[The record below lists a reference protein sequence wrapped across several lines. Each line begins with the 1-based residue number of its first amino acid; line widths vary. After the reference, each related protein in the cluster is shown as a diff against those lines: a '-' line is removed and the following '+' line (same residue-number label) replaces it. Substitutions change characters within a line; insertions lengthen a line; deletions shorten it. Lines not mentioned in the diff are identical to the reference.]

1 MNDTNDTN
9 PNVTIIIPI
18 RNEADFIERS
28 LSAVLAQ
35 DYPADRMEVLV
46 VDGMSTDGTRELV
59 RDLFERAHASTFKQ
73 PAPSGAWGSNAP
85 TACPGRSVGFQR
97 ANLRLL
103 DNPHQIVPAAM
114 NVGIRAAQGD
124 VIVRVDGHCE
134 IPPHYVRTCVAALEE
149 TGAENVGGRVCSINK
164 TYLGQTIALAVST
177 PLFIGNSHFR
187 YSDQKGYVD
196 TVPFGAYPREVFNR
210 IGLFDEELVRHQ
222 DYELNCRLRNAG
234 GKILYL
240 PDLEVKYFPRSSWW
254 KFARQYFQYGFWKVR
269 VMQKTADAF
278 RIRHFAPTLLAM
290 FALGGLFL
298 SLVLPFM
305 WFRLLYAAGMLL
317 YVTAALAAS
326 LYVAARRGCWQY
338 LPVLPLIFATIH
350 LSWGAGFWWGVLRWN
365 LFPPDSSKSTFDSNA
380 KRANSPQRTQ
390 RSQRK
395 S

>member
-134 IPPHYVRTCVAALEE
+134 IPPHYVRTCVAALELWRR
-149 TGAENVGGRVCSINK
+149 AR
-164 TYLGQTIALAVST
+164 
-177 PLFIGNSHFR
+177 
-187 YSDQKGYVD
+187 
-196 TVPFGAYPREVFNR
+196 
-210 IGLFDEELVRHQ
+210 
-222 DYELNCRLRNAG
+222 
-234 GKILYL
+234 
-240 PDLEVKYFPRSSWW
+240 RSSLATPT
-254 KFARQYFQYGFWKVR
+254 FAMPVR
-269 VMQKTADAF
+269 KDMS
-278 RIRHFAPTLLAM
+278 ILSIWELILAWC
-290 FALGGLFL
+290 L
-298 SLVLPFM
+298 SV
-305 WFRLLYAAGMLL
+305 
-317 YVTAALAAS
+317 
-326 LYVAARRGCWQY
+326 
-338 LPVLPLIFATIH
+338 
-350 LSWGAGFWWGVLRWN
+350 
-365 LFPPDSSKSTFDSNA
+365 
-380 KRANSPQRTQ
+380 
-390 RSQRK
+390 
-395 S
+395 